1 MSVRSEVLGYVVS
14 EESYEDKAVIVKEG
28 SVGDWVYVILKGR
41 VKIKKQTSGGLLT
54 IDTLSEGNFVGEMA
68 MLKHSNSKRTAWA
81 VADGPV
87 ELGVLDSVRL
97 AQEWESQPPKIKKLI
112 SNLIQNIE
120 ESTQKAADMI
130 EASSSSQKTI

>member
-1 MSVRSEVLGYVVS
+1 MTVNSQVLGYIVS
-14 EESYEDKAVIVKEG
+14 EESYSDKAVIVKEG
-28 SVGDWVYVILKGR
+28 SVGDWVYVILEGR

-54 IDTLSEGNFVGEMA
+54 IDTLSEGDFVGEMA
-68 MLKHSNSKRTAWA
+68 MLKRSNSTRTALA

-87 ELGVLDSVRL
+87 VLGILDSLRL
-97 AQEWESQPPKIKKLI
+97 AQEWEAQPAKIKKLI

-130 EASSSSQKTI
+130 VASK

>member
-1 MSVRSEVLGYVVS
+1 
-14 EESYEDKAVIVKEG
+14 
-28 SVGDWVYVILKGR
+28 
-41 VKIKKQTSGGLLT
+41 
-54 IDTLSEGNFVGEMA
+54 
-68 MLKHSNSKRTAWA
+68 MLKQSNSKRTAWA

-130 EASSSSQKTI
+130 EASK